1 MKNCSFY
8 HLSTK
13 LIHPHFISFHW
24 GPMRTGRSIA
34 HAANAANHLAVVNL
48 AHRSIS
54 RDGTVQTP
62 TIAPLQGQHTSAS
75 DGKAING

>member
-1 MKNCSFY
+1 
-8 HLSTK
+8 
-13 LIHPHFISFHW
+13 
-24 GPMRTGRSIA
+24 MRTGRSIA

-54 RDGTVQTP
+54 RGTVQTP